1 MTPFIPISRCFR
13 RRARSVGI
21 GGFTLVEIMVV
32 VTIISLLAMLAVPT
46 MQKIRRK
53 ARASAIANDFR
64 VFSTAFLTYSH
75 ENGAWPAESAAG
87 VVPTGMEPYLKGGV
101 WTRVSPMGGRYN
113 WDNKQLHQSGFTPRA
128 AIAIT
133 GTGDSPILIDASQL
147 AAIDEALDDG
157 DLTTGNFRLGS
168 GNAPLFVIEP

>member
-1 MTPFIPISRCFR
+1 MRMFTSAKQFSAQKKRPI
-13 RRARSVGI
+13 AV

-32 VTIISLLAMLAVPT
+32 VVLISLLTMLAVPT

-64 VFSTAFLTYSH
+64 VYATAFQTYSH
-75 ENGAWPAESAAG
+75 ENGAWPAESAVG
-87 VVPTGMEPYLKGGV
+87 VMPTGMDVYLKDGA
-101 WTRVSPMGGRYN
+101 WTRATPMGGHYN
-113 WDNKQLHQSGFTPRA
+113 WENNQLHQNGFRPRA

-133 GTGDSPILIDASQL
+133 TTADAALLVDAEQLLYIDV
-147 AAIDEALDDG
+147 AIDDG

-168 GNAPLFVIEP
+168 GNGPLFVIEE